1 MTIWY
6 QSIDPGEATLYI
18 SPSAAGRS
26 DGEAEYRLWQG
37 LNGDSGVACLAESG
51 ARRDATA
58 VNKLDQGVTNWRP
71 QVEAAVKELRE
82 EVGDIRQQM
91 DLLGKSQSAP
101 PATSSPRVPLT
112 DEERKAPLLP
122 TPPASRVAAA
132 GDSGDKWASGRQHPH
147 EHRGR
152 APGVVTTV
160 VPTSVKGTFSSPA
173 PSLGIL
179 DWENDFD
186 SGERR
191 FNHRVPK
198 LDFPKF
204 DGSDPH
210 DWRMKCEHYFD
221 VNNTYPGLWVRVSI
235 IYFSGRAASWLRS
248 TRAHLRFPNWEDF
261 CAAVSDKFD
270 RDQHDSLI
278 RQMDQ
283 IKQTGSVWEYYER
296 FDELMNQLLVYD
308 PGVNMCYLTH
318 RFIDGLRREIRNAVL
333 LQRPKNLESALAVA
347 SLQEEVLESSDSTPV
362 KEGKKFESSGQHKT
376 GGNFKGAFP
385 LPLPP
390 GRHLGVI
397 QSARVDEKKEGEIKR
412 LSASSEKVSALKAQR
427 RAQGLCYI
435 CAEKWSPTHKCANTV
450 QLHAVQELF
459 SVLHEACD
467 EAVCNPENSVLSD
480 SQVLMAISVHAVQ
493 GSEASGCM
501 RMLGQIQGKDV
512 FILVDSGSTASFISA
527 RVAEGLS
534 ELSQIATN
542 LQVKVAD
549 GATLHCQSEIPACEW
564 STQGQKFCTTLK
576 ILPLGNYDMILGMDW
591 LMQHSPMTV
600 NWVTKS
606 LTIEGRN
613 PVVTLQGILSNTAQ
627 CGLIPSK

>member
-1 MTIWY
+1 
-6 QSIDPGEATLYI
+6 
-18 SPSAAGRS
+18 
-26 DGEAEYRLWQG
+26 
-37 LNGDSGVACLAESG
+37 
-51 ARRDATA
+51 
-58 VNKLDQGVTNWRP
+58 
-71 QVEAAVKELRE
+71 
-82 EVGDIRQQM
+82 
-91 DLLGKSQSAP
+91 
-101 PATSSPRVPLT
+101 
-112 DEERKAPLLP
+112 
-122 TPPASRVAAA
+122 
-132 GDSGDKWASGRQHPH
+132 
-147 EHRGR
+147 
-152 APGVVTTV
+152 
-160 VPTSVKGTFSSPA
+160 
-173 PSLGIL
+173 
-179 DWENDFD
+179 
-186 SGERR
+186 
-191 FNHRVPK
+191 
-198 LDFPKF
+198 
-204 DGSDPH
+204 
-210 DWRMKCEHYFD
+210 
-221 VNNTYPGLWVRVSI
+221 
-235 IYFSGRAASWLRS
+235 
-248 TRAHLRFPNWEDF
+248 
-261 CAAVSDKFD
+261 
-270 RDQHDSLI
+270 
-278 RQMDQ
+278 
-283 IKQTGSVWEYYER
+283 
-296 FDELMNQLLVYD
+296 MNQLLVYD
-308 PGVNMCYLTH
+308 PGVNMRYLTH

-534 ELSQIATN
+534 EFSQIATN